1 MNNVG
6 QRYKYNIKKRIGT
19 VIFYT
24 IVFSIVMMFNLYM
37 LVLALGLVKKS
48 LAYLLVAI
56 VFFLSITIALAFNIY
71 IILEM
76 INFEIVIMAD
86 GINYTNFIKQEKK
99 YKFERIVPAF
109 VSTKKEKRI
118 EFFFSEKKSVQCVYE
133 QMLDGKDLHK
143 RITNLM
149 NERVFLDGDL
159 AIERVEKNKRRQ
171 IIEIIVIISFYVFSW
186 LLTGVVL

>member
-118 EFFFSEKKSVQCVYE
+118 EFFFRKKISAMCV
-133 QMLDGKDLHK
+133 
-143 RITNLM
+143 
-149 NERVFLDGDL
+149 
-159 AIERVEKNKRRQ
+159 
-171 IIEIIVIISFYVFSW
+171 
-186 LLTGVVL
+186 

>member
-109 VSTKKEKRI
+109 VSTKKERRI

-133 QMLDGKDLHK
+133 QMLEGKDLHK

>member
-109 VSTKKEKRI
+109 VSTKKERRI
-118 EFFFSEKKSVQCVYE
+118 EFFFSEKKSVQSVYE
-133 QMLDGKDLHK
+133 QMLEGKDLHK

-149 NERVFLDGDL
+149 NERVFLVL
-159 AIERVEKNKRRQ
+159 AEVTSKNIKSD
-171 IIEIIVIISFYVFSW
+171 I
-186 LLTGVVL
+186 